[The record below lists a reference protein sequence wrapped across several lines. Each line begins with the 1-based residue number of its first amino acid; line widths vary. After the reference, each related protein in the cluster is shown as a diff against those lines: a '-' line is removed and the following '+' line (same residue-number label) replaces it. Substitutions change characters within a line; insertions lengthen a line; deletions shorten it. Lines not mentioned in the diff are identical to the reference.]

1 MPYSS
6 VKGTLPAISVKTPAE
21 VRISGS
27 ETDFSDYEGGGEK
40 ESTLTAR
47 VRQCSLQAINSVID
61 VSVTSAAVKKWETS
75 FLFLSFS
82 FSLFFFLSF
91 MLSFL
96 LPFPFFNRH
105 EKLNGIRKC
114 KFNNFGVA
122 SSTRIDLSPLLLAG
136 SIFDYKIMLCLKKC
150 ISSIIFFV
158 YWYKLCEIDHKVP
171 LKIPRISFICVI
183 YVKYVKVLLACLS
196 YILFCEI
203 IHLKY
208 FFFFH
213 FWAKGVQGKM
223 IFK

>member
-82 FSLFFFLSF
+82 FSLFFFLSCCHSYYPF
-91 MLSFL
+91 HFL
-96 LPFPFFNRH
+96 IDMRNWIVLENANLIILVWQVLPELIFLHF
-105 EKLNGIRKC
+105 C
-114 KFNNFGVA
+114 
-122 SSTRIDLSPLLLAG
+122 LLAL
-136 SIFDYKIMLCLKKC
+136 YL
-150 ISSIIFFV
+150 II
-158 YWYKLCEIDHKVP
+158 KLC
-171 LKIPRISFICVI
+171 
-183 YVKYVKVLLACLS
+183 YV
-196 YILFCEI
+196 
-203 IHLKY
+203 
-208 FFFFH
+208 
-213 FWAKGVQGKM
+213 
-223 IFK
+223 